1 MQAGLYPASL
11 FMTTLN
17 CGDYR
22 LDLSRPRVM
31 GIVNL
36 TPDSF
41 SGDGLLGDTKRA
53 IEHAR
58 LQLEAGADILDVGA
72 ESSRPGA
79 IPTPEDEEL
88 RRLLPVLAEI
98 CRWGVPVSVD
108 TYKPTVMRAALAA
121 GASMVNDIT
130 GMSQPAALDA
140 VSAADCAICVMHMR
154 GVPGTMQQA
163 PVYADVLG
171 EVRSFLGDAIAR
183 CRQAGVADNRIVL
196 DPGFGFGKT
205 LQHNLALFSG
215 LTAVAVDGFPV
226 LAGLSRKS
234 MLGAITG
241 REVGDRLPAS
251 IASAVIAA
259 QKGAKI
265 IRVHDVAA
273 TRDALAVWSAVEQG
287 ARNE

>member
-1 MQAGLYPASL
+1 
-11 FMTTLN
+11 MTTLK
-17 CGDYR
+17 CGEYR
-22 LDLSRPRVM
+22 LDLSRPQVM
-31 GIVNL
+31 GVVNL

-41 SGDGLLGDTKRA
+41 SGDGLQGDATRA

-58 LQLEAGADILDVGA
+58 RQLEAGADILDVGA

-98 CRWGVPVSVD
+98 CQWGVPVSVD
-108 TYKPTVMRAALAA
+108 TYKPVVMRAALAA
-121 GASMVNDIT
+121 GASMINDIT
-130 GMSQPAALDA
+130 GMSQAAALEA
-140 VSAADCAICVMHMR
+140 VSATDCAVCVMHMR

-163 PVYADVLG
+163 PVYGDVLG
-171 EVRSFLGDAIAR
+171 EVSGFLRDAVAR
-183 CRQAGVADNRIVL
+183 CRQAGIDDERIVL
-196 DPGFGFGKT
+196 DPGFGFGKA
-205 LQHNLALFSG
+205 LEHNLALLLG
-215 LTAVAVDGFPV
+215 LTAVAVDGLPV

-251 IASAVIAA
+251 IAAAVIAA